1 MMVQEVEWRSQAE
14 DYREY
19 INTAVSSLNR
29 KGSSHSQYLTDP
41 KQILLDA
48 TVCDT
53 VLPTDQESI
62 ILF

>member
-29 KGSSHSQYLTDP
+29 KDLATHNIL
-41 KQILLDA
+41 QILLDA